1 MIHLSYYVQL
11 IIPLAFSEDGLI
23 SLDVPVFLNAA
34 PFEIIAG
41 LFLRV
46 STSAKLG
53 VGVCGDVVMPL
64 ALLEKGFTLLPEES
78 VILLDGTP
86 LRWTGGVLF
95 SYLAPLILVAGQSS
109 IGRS

>member
-1 MIHLSYYVQL
+1 M
-11 IIPLAFSEDGLI
+11 
-23 SLDVPVFLNAA
+23 FLNAA
-34 PFEIIAG
+34 SFEIIAG

-53 VGVCGDVVMPL
+53 VGACGDVVMPL
-64 ALLEKGFTLLPEES
+64 ALLGKGFTLLPEES

-95 SYLAPLILVAGQSS
+95 SFSAPLVLAAGQSS
-109 IGRS
+109 ADNGLICPLEY